1 MSLGKYLRC
10 RLSLG
15 AYLFIDDMI
24 SKDDLGLNL
33 YIVLTTYH
41 IVMVLENQNLVRRK
55 LLADLS

>member
-1 MSLGKYLRC
+1 
-10 RLSLG
+10 
-15 AYLFIDDMI
+15 MI